1 MINKIFTSI
10 KTAWS
15 IIGITLILVVTLEC
29 ASYLLLHLKK
39 ITHNTDRTRIESDI
53 YAGAPWIR
61 DYVKEHLK
69 SERLE
74 WNPYTY
80 WRRKPFK
87 GKYINIDSQG
97 IRYTWNKTDTLK
109 TSVKVK
115 NIFVFGGSTSWGSES
130 RDEYTIPSVLSKFLS
145 QDSELK
151 INITNFGETGY
162 VNTQEMIML
171 LCELQKGNVPD
182 MVIFYDGVNDI
193 ASALENKIAGISM
206 NEPNRRKEF
215 NILKD
220 YRRKDLYK
228 EAVYSIIKNSWTCG
242 LINNIFPKIN
252 IDAYRKSHYLSYS
265 ESEKLAEDILRV
277 YSSNVKLIEAV
288 SRLYGFKTIFY
299 WQPVIFTKKNLT
311 PYENRIAKKAEIL
324 RAFYLKVYDKV
335 KNSSLLF
342 SFNEFHDL
350 SNIFDNYNKSYFID
364 YCHLTEAGNEIVA
377 KKISTD
383 ILQILKYSPQK

>member
-1 MINKIFTSI
+1 MLNRIIAGI

-15 IIGITLILVVTLEC
+15 IIGITLILVVTLEY

-39 ITHNTDRTRIESDI
+39 ITHNTDGSRIESDI

-61 DYVKEHLK
+61 DYVKEYLK

-74 WNPYTY
+74 WNPYIY

-87 GKYINIDSQG
+87 GKYINVDSQG
-97 IRYTWNKTDTLK
+97 IRYTWNKTDALK

-115 NIFVFGGSTSWGSES
+115 NIFVFGGSTIWGYQS
-130 RDEYTIPSVLSKFLS
+130 RDEYTIPSVFSKFLS

-182 MVIFYDGVNDI
+182 MVIFYDGFNDI
-193 ASALENKIAGISM
+193 ASAFENKIAGISM

-228 EAVYSIIKNSWTCG
+228 ETIYSIIKNSWTYS
-242 LINNIFPKIN
+242 LINNIFPKMN
-252 IDAYRKSHYLSYS
+252 AEAYRKPNYLSYS

-277 YSSNVKLIEAV
+277 YSSNVKLVEAV
-288 SRLYGFKTIFY
+288 GRLYGFKTIF
-299 WQPVIFTKKNLT
+299 
-311 PYENRIAKKAEIL
+311 
-324 RAFYLKVYDKV
+324 
-335 KNSSLLF
+335 
-342 SFNEFHDL
+342 
-350 SNIFDNYNKSYFID
+350 
-364 YCHLTEAGNEIVA
+364 
-377 KKISTD
+377 
-383 ILQILKYSPQK
+383 